1 MTEDDNEISLE
12 SDTKG
17 CITCGTIGVVVL
29 ILTGL
34 AMIILSVLQPPVDNL
49 RLVLGIVM
57 VGVGVGF
64 LLRTYWAWFIIGI
77 VTIALGLVMA
87 IGPFVWII
95 AAGPFTAAGYKSP
108 FENISPL
115 MMWLIIFLGIATFG
129 AGLLMIFVSLGKMR
143 IKELPL
149 RGEHKKTE

>member
-1 MTEDDNEISLE
+1 MADEDNEISLD
-12 SDTKG
+12 SDSKG

-29 ILTGL
+29 ILIGL
-34 AMIILSVLQPPVDNL
+34 ALIIVNVLQPPVDYL
-49 RLVLGIVM
+49 RMVLGILM
-57 VGVGVGF
+57 VVVGVGF
-64 LLRTYWAWFIIGI
+64 FLRTHWAWFIIGI

>member
-1 MTEDDNEISLE
+1 MADEDNEISLD
-12 SDTKG
+12 SDSKG

-29 ILTGL
+29 ILIGL
-34 AMIILSVLQPPVDNL
+34 ALIIVNVLQPPVDYL
-49 RLVLGIVM
+49 RMVLGILM
-57 VGVGVGF
+57 VVVGVGF
-64 LLRTYWAWFIIGI
+64 FLRTHWAWFIMGI
-77 VTIALGLVMA
+77 ATIALGLVMA

-115 MMWLIIFLGIATFG
+115 MMWVIIILGVATCG
-129 AGLLMIFVSLGKMR
+129 AGLMMIFVSLGKMR

>member
-1 MTEDDNEISLE
+1 MADEDNEISLD
-12 SDTKG
+12 SDSKG

-29 ILTGL
+29 ILIGL
-34 AMIILSVLQPPVDNL
+34 ALIIVNVLQPPVDYL
-49 RLVLGIVM
+49 RMVLGILM
-57 VGVGVGF
+57 VVVGVGF
-64 LLRTYWAWFIIGI
+64 FLRTHWAWFIIGI

-95 AAGPFTAAGYKSP
+95 AAGPLTAAGYKSP

>member
-1 MTEDDNEISLE
+1 MADDDNEISLD

-17 CITCGTIGVVVL
+17 CITCGTIEVVVL
-29 ILTGL
+29 ILIGL
-34 AMIILSVLQPPVDNL
+34 ALIIFNVLKPPIDYL
-49 RLVLGIVM
+49 RLVIGIVM

-64 LLRTYWAWFIIGI
+64 LLRTHWAWFIIGI

>member
-1 MTEDDNEISLE
+1 MADDDNEISLD

-17 CITCGTIGVVVL
+17 CFTCGTIGVVVL
-29 ILTGL
+29 ILIGL
-34 AMIILSVLQPPVDNL
+34 ALIIFNVLKPPIDYL
-49 RLVLGIVM
+49 RLVIGILM
-57 VGVGVGF
+57 VVVGVGF
-64 LLRTYWAWFIIGI
+64 FLRTHWAWFIMGI
-77 VTIALGLVMA
+77 ATIALGLVMA

-129 AGLLMIFVSLGKMR
+129 AGLMMIFVSLGKLR